1 MIRTKRRK
9 HGVTIRVHTMCVS
22 GKWVYENTMGW
33 FKRLMDIVNPDDVVV
48 ESNDGYLHSY
58 GEQDVDKR

>member
-9 HGVTIRVHTMCVS
+9 HGIIIRVHTMCVS

-33 FKRLMDIVNPDDVVV
+33 FKRLIDIVKPDDVVV
-48 ESNDGYLHSY
+48 ESNDGCPKQVEN
-58 GEQDVDKR
+58 GDVEK